1 MAVKIGISKLEA
13 DLGQAFFVHGE
24 FSMSFKTFQCIL
36 VVNQLCFCCI
46 EICEVLNNFFDNKTY
61 GIEIFSTSSSWCS
74 VHLFS
79 TTSVL
84 TVKWFVS
91 MFHLKTET

>member
-1 MAVKIGISKLEA
+1 MAVKIGISNLEA

-61 GIEIFSTSSSWCS
+61 DIGNFSTRRFQ
-74 VHLFS
+74 VHG
-79 TTSVL
+79 VL
-84 TVKWFVS
+84 YTYFLP
-91 MFHLKTET
+91 HLY